1 MGPGGLLTVRAGV
14 DRQVLLDHHQGRQQR
29 ADLVGQLGIAGGQVL
44 DTRPLA
50 GPEPPQ
56 ERLGDDLE
64 GVAIDS
70 WLAHG
75 QPSRLSPGKAARISL
90 SRSSARV

>member
-1 MGPGGLLTVRAGV
+1 VRAVRPGVGV
-14 DRQVLLDHHQGRQQR
+14 DRHVLLDPHRGRQQL
-29 ADLVGQLGIAGGQVL
+29 ADLVGQIGVAGGQVV
-44 DTRPLA
+44 DAGPLA
-50 GPEPPQ
+50 GPEPGQ
-56 ERLGDDLE
+56 EQRGDDLE

-75 QPSRLSPGKAARISL
+75 QPSRLSPGKAAKISL